1 MAGWEITLGDDRFFC
16 YLALLAS
23 LGGYCIN
30 NLIMKIFKYLL
41 IFLTN
46 LPSADL
52 KAAEVATSH
61 VSSAGPVESPLC
73 EVIRVNWGRPAG
85 AQERDEAALLVATKS
100 HYNYNDA
107 TLCHMKLF

>member
-1 MAGWEITLGDDRFFC
+1 MIYKKKNTF
-16 YLALLAS
+16 
-23 LGGYCIN
+23 
-30 NLIMKIFKYLL
+30 
-41 IFLTN
+41 

-85 AQERDEAALLVATKS
+85 AQERDEAALLVATNGQNKHVIPS
-100 HYNYNDA
+100 YNYN
-107 TLCHMKLF
+107 TVCHVKLF